1 MTSAKSLSSL
11 WKNAVGITGPSGVTQ
26 GRDIVNGGEH
36 SKLGES
42 SCCKLAMPNTSPFGM
57 ELKMFKPKD
66 NVVFFF
72 SNTLW
77 VSMK

>member
-26 GRDIVNGGEH
+26 GRDIVNGGEQ
-36 SKLGES
+36 SKLREN
-42 SCCKLAMPNTSPFGM
+42 SCFKLAMPNTFPFGM
-57 ELKMFKPKD
+57 EIKMFNPKD
-66 NVVFFF
+66 NFVIFF

-77 VSMK
+77 MSL